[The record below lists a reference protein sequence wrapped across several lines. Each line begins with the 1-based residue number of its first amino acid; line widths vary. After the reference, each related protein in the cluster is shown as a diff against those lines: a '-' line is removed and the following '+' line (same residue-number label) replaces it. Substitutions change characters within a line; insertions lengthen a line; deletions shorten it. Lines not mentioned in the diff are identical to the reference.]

1 MYVKPE
7 NKIEILQRR
16 E

>member
-1 MYVKPE
+1 ME
-7 NKIEILQRR
+7 INKILMEMNGD